1 MTDEIYIESHTK
13 DLVINGKH
21 YRFAR
26 EKKAELKGHRGNL
39 VFEQIGADHEA
50 RLEKAAKYLSEKSNE
65 LTKEMIIKEVL
76 RGMNPKELEK
86 LEKQISKKKK
96 PKVEKGC
103 LALNVGG
110 QQIWLVD

>member
-1 MTDEIYIESHTK
+1 MVEEVYIESHTK
-13 DLVINGKH
+13 DLVIDGKH

-26 EKKAELKGHRGNL
+26 EKKTKLKGHMGNL
-39 VFEQIGADHEA
+39 EFAPVPADHEE
-50 RLEKAAKYLSEKSNE
+50 RLQKAARYLSEKSND

-76 RGMNPKELEK
+76 RGMRPKELIK
-86 LEKQISKKKK
+86 LEKHISKKAK

-110 QQIWLVD
+110 QQIWLVE